1 MIQVMRTLVA
11 LSFLARASLL
21 EAQTLFVMPGG
32 PDSNRTVS
40 IVSGEPFAYRTSY
53 QGSHSS
59 LVALTNPAGTRY
71 FVIAGSGTGTLT
83 VLDGATYTV
92 LQTFDLLNNGT
103 AGAVTPD
110 GRKLLVLAGS
120 LFIFDITGTGTTLPN
135 PLPVNAGTNPT
146 DVAVSLDSTRAFVL
160 SPSDQKLVAID
171 LATNTRVGEVAI
183 PGPSTGVAVGPNG
196 MVYVTTVNRVYE
208 VDPWRMTLTLPD
220 GIGLNGKPSKL
231 AFTPDGRYAVAT
243 NLTPVAG
250 NSSVLLF
257 DLLNKTVAATI
268 PNFGV
273 TLDRIFIAGPNRAFA
288 LSSDTQRIYEVT
300 ISPFNISVPSFG
312 GIGEITNILA
322 GGVSNELPQPRYL
335 FLLAPTTIYRIDL
348 STYQLVGQV
357 GLTATPRSLSIVA
370 PASTNPPASVLK
382 YNDNQTVAP
391 LATTLP
397 LIVRAL
403 DSLGRPVSGATV
415 AWTTAQAGAV
425 IQSSSAATNGEG
437 YALATVQAP
446 STAGTFTVNATIA
459 GSLVATFTINVAGG
473 AVGPGPTGGI
483 RIVSGN
489 GQVVREF
496 MVTPEPMV
504 VEVRDTAGNP
514 VPAATVEFTISQ
526 GQGTLTPGPIGSA
539 SAGGGGSLTMLT
551 DANGQASALML
562 ASLVSPG
569 YSWAQTTVTAASQG
583 SAVNFTITTTL
594 ATLPGGGMAADP
606 LVFLLRPPEEDR
618 RLEGKAGETAA
629 GAIVVRVVATSGPQ
643 AGQPIPGVG
652 VRISTNIDPAIGPT
666 AACAGGTVLTDGTG
680 TATCDV
686 VFGPK
691 IGTAELTVYTG
702 GFNTKTIQLTVTPG
716 PPAQMRIVQGN
727 NQSGNPGQRLPLAL
741 VAEVQDAGGNLLEG
755 VPVAWEVVTPGSATL
770 SNVVTRSAYN
780 GRVSALVTL
789 GSIPGTH
796 QIRVRALEGNAS
808 ATFTVTVNVVL
819 ARLNKVSGDAQITVT
834 NQPFPAPLVVQAL
847 DDRGQPIA
855 GLQVTFAV
863 VSGSATL
870 SATSATTNAQ
880 GQASVNVT
888 AGATAG
894 AITIQATAG
903 SLSVTF
909 TLTSRL
915 PGPVLSTGSFVNAAG
930 GQAGVV
936 AGSIV
941 TIRGSGLAPRIQGC
955 VEPGTIIG
963 PLPTTLAG
971 VTVTFGAHLAPIFH
985 VCNVGGVEQV
995 TVQAPW
1001 ELGPGTVPVKVTVDG
1016 GETLVNDVRVL
1027 YAQPGIF
1034 ETVDSAGRRYAVV
1047 VRPNGTFVTPAN
1059 PARRGEILR
1068 MYATGLGPVLPV
1080 AQTNQPGM
1088 GQAVYLP
1095 VIVGVA
1101 NAGVRV
1107 LSAEY
1112 AQNMIGVYV
1121 VTFEVPADARTGTEI
1136 PLDLVVELPDGSKA
1150 QAPGSRI
1157 AIQ

>member
-1 MIQVMRTLVA
+1 
-11 LSFLARASLL
+11 
-21 EAQTLFVMPGG
+21 
-32 PDSNRTVS
+32 
-40 IVSGEPFAYRTSY
+40 
-53 QGSHSS
+53 
-59 LVALTNPAGTRY
+59 
-71 FVIAGSGTGTLT
+71 
-83 VLDGATYTV
+83 
-92 LQTFDLLNNGT
+92 
-103 AGAVTPD
+103 
-110 GRKLLVLAGS
+110 
-120 LFIFDITGTGTTLPN
+120 
-135 PLPVNAGTNPT
+135 
-146 DVAVSLDSTRAFVL
+146 
-160 SPSDQKLVAID
+160 
-171 LATNTRVGEVAI
+171 
-183 PGPSTGVAVGPNG
+183 
-196 MVYVTTVNRVYE
+196 
-208 VDPWRMTLTLPD
+208 LPD

-268 PNFGV
+268 LNFGY
-273 TLDRIFIAGPNRAFA
+273 TLDRIFIGGPNRAFA
-288 LSSDTQRIYEVT
+288 LSSDNQRIYDIT
-300 ISPFNISVPSFG
+300 INPFNISVPTFG

-335 FLLAPTTIYRIDL
+335 YLLAPTTIYRIDL
-348 STYQLVGQV
+348 TTFQLAGQV
-357 GLTATPRSLSIVA
+357 GLTVIPRSLSVVA
-370 PASTNPPASVLK
+370 PASTSPPTSVLK

-403 DSLGRPVSGATV
+403 DSLGRPVSGASV
-415 AWTTAQAGAV
+415 VWTTAQPGTV
-425 IQSSSAATNGEG
+425 IQPSGAATNGLG
-437 YALATVQAP
+437 FALATVTAP
-446 STAGTFTVNATIA
+446 STAGTFTVNATLA
-459 GSLVATFTINVAGG
+459 GSLVATFTINVAAGGGG
-473 AVGPGPTGGI
+473 AGPTGGI

-489 GQVVREF
+489 GQAVRSF
-496 MVTPEPMV
+496 FVIPEPMV
-504 VEVRDTAGNP
+504 VEVRDMAGNP
-514 VPAATVEFTISQ
+514 IPAATVEFTVAQ
-526 GQGTLTPGPIGSA
+526 GQGTLSAGPIGSA

-551 DANGQASALML
+551 DASGQASAYML
-562 ASLVSPG
+562 AGPVSPG
-569 YSWAQTTVTAASQG
+569 YSWAQTTVTATSQG
-583 SAVNFTITTTL
+583 SAVNFTITTVID
-594 ATLPGGGMAADP
+594 ADP
-606 LVFLLRPPEEDR
+606 TVLLLKPPEEDR
-618 RLEGKAGETAA
+618 NLQGRAGETVA
-629 GAIVVRVVATSGPQ
+629 GAIVVRVFATGGPQ

-652 VRISTNIDPAIGPT
+652 VRISTNVDPAIGPT
-666 AACAGGTVLTDGTG
+666 AACAGGAVLTDGTG

-702 GFNTKTIQLTVTPG
+702 SFNTKTIRLTVTPG

-741 VAEVQDAGGNLLEG
+741 LAEVLDAGGNILEG

-770 SNVVTRSAYN
+770 SNVVTRSADN

-789 GSIPGTH
+789 GSLPGTH
-796 QIRVRALEGNAS
+796 QIRVRALEGDAS
-808 ATFTVTVNVVL
+808 ATFNVTVNVVL
-819 ARLNKVSGDAQITVT
+819 ARLNKVSGDAQIAVT
-834 NQPFPAPLVVQAL
+834 NQPFPAPLVVQAV

-1001 ELGPGTVPVKVTVDG
+1001 ELGLGTVPVKVTVDG

-1121 VTFEVPADARTGTEI
+1121 VAFEVPADARTGAEI
-1136 PLDLVVELPDGSKA
+1136 PLDLVVELPDGTKA
-1150 QAPGSRI
+1150 QAPGSRL

>member
-1 MIQVMRTLVA
+1 MVHNRLLISLFAIITTATL
-11 LSFLARASLL
+11 LG
-21 EAQTLFVMPGG
+21 AQTLFVMPGG
-32 PDSNRTVS
+32 PDTNRTVS
-40 IVSGEPFAYRTSY
+40 IVSGEPFVYRTAY
-53 QGSHSS
+53 QGSHAS

-71 FVIAGSGTGTLT
+71 FVIAGSGTSTLT
-83 VLDGATYTV
+83 VLDGATFNV

-135 PLPVNAGTNPT
+135 PLRVDVGTNPT
-146 DVAVSLDSTRAFVL
+146 DVAVSLDSSRAFVL
-160 SPSDQKLVAID
+160 SPSAQKLVAID
-171 LATNTRVGEVAI
+171 LTNRNRIGEVPI
-183 PGPSTGVAVGPNG
+183 PGPATGVAAAPNG
-196 MVYVTTVNRVYE
+196 MIYVSTVNRLYE
-208 VDPWRMTLTLPD
+208 VDPWRIALTLPD
-220 GIGLNGKPSKL
+220 GIAVNAVPGKPV
-231 AFTPDGRYAVAT
+231 FTPDGRYAVT
-243 NLTPVAG
+243 PNLVPTAG
-250 NSSVLLF
+250 NSSALLF
-257 DLLNKTVAATI
+257 DLLTKTVSATA
-268 PNFGV
+268 PYRGY
-273 TLDRIFIAGPNRAFA
+273 TLDKVVMAGNNRAFA
-288 LSSDTQRIYEVT
+288 LAGESRRIYE
-300 ISPFNISVPSFG
+300 ISFAPLAVSSASFG
-312 GIGEITNILA
+312 GIGEILNALDLS
-322 GGVSNELPQPRYL
+322 VSNELPQPK
-335 FLLAPTTIYRIDL
+335 FLYVLAADTLYRINLGTLQAAGQVSL
-348 STYQLVGQV
+348 STTASRLAI
-357 GLTATPRSLSIVA
+357 ATPPSTGA
-370 PASTNPPASVLK
+370 PASLLK
-382 YNDNQTVAP
+382 YNDNQTIGP
-391 LATTLP
+391 LGTSLP
-397 LIVRAL
+397 LIVRVL
-403 DSLGRPVSGATV
+403 DSFGSPVSGASVT
-415 AWTTAQAGAV
+415 WSTARAGAV
-425 IQSSSAATNGEG
+425 IQPVASVTDADGF
-437 YALATVQAP
+437 ALATVTAP
-446 STAGTFTVNATIA
+446 SETGTFTVNVTVS
-459 GSLVATFTINVAGG
+459 GSLLTTFTINVATG
-473 AVGPGPTGGI
+473 AGGPGSGRVI
-483 RIVSGN
+483 RVVSGN
-489 GQVVREF
+489 GQVVPEYSSTR
-496 MVTPEPMV
+496 EPMV
-504 VEVRDTAGNP
+504 VQVVDPSGQP
-514 VPAATVEFTISQ
+514 VSSAPVEFSVDPAKGILVA
-526 GQGTLTPGPIGSA
+526 GPLGTVSTAPGPT
-539 SAGGGGSLTMLT
+539 LTMLT
-551 DANGQASALML
+551 DANGQASAVFISTS
-562 ASLVSPG
+562 AVSLI
-569 YSWAQTTVTAASQG
+569 YSWEELTVNVASAG
-583 SAVNFTITTTL
+583 ASARFTIVLVMTRWQDKEVV
-594 ATLPGGGMAADP
+594 LPSVVLVKPSLEAGGIQGR
-606 LVFLLRPPEEDR
+606 V
-618 RLEGKAGETAA
+618 GETSL
-629 GAIVVRVVATSGPQ
+629 GAIVVRVFAGGGPQ
-643 AGQPIPGVG
+643 MGQPIPGVG
-652 VRISTNIDPAIGPT
+652 VRISTGLDPTLGPT
-666 AACAGGTVLTDGTG
+666 ATCVGGVVLTDNSG

-686 VFGPK
+686 VFGPRP
-691 IGTAELTVYTG
+691 GSVPLTITTG
-702 GFNTKTIQLTVTPG
+702 GFDTKTVPLTVTPG

-780 GRVSALVTL
+780 GRVSASVTL

-894 AITIQATAG
+894 TITIQVTAG

-909 TLTSRL
+909 ALTSRL